1 MLKHKRLILLI
12 SLAFIFMPLM
22 SAFADTTKY
31 IYDDEIDWG
40 SNLKNTLYKIWVS
53 MTVVFNDNYE
63 AVNPSVSI

>member
-1 MLKHKRLILLI
+1 
-12 SLAFIFMPLM
+12 M

-53 MTVVFNDNYE
+53 MKVVFNDNYE
-63 AVNPSVSI
+63 AVNIQRITQSLKAA